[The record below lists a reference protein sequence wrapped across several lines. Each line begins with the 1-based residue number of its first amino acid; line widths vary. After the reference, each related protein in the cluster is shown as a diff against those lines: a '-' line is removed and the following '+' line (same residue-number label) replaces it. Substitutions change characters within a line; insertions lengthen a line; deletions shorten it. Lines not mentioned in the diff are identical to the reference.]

1 MESVRKSF
9 TNLQFCEIP
18 LSLIDVAFYSDH
30 KTFLLSMATYACFFL
45 SLRGCLILLFQSTSS
60 IRFLPNAVSYSWS
73 TATFLILTLRFINQ
87 DWFLFELFVKFF
99 MTSQNWPFFWWFCN
113 VESCHELISQYCD
126 FICFICLHDWDL
138 KCLLWLIIQAKAHFI
153 SEL

>member
-9 TNLQFCEIP
+9 TNLEFCEIP

-45 SLRGCLILLFQSTSS
+45 SLRGCFILLFQSTSS
-60 IRFLPNAVSYSWS
+60 IRFFLNPVSYSWS
-73 TATFLILTLRFINQ
+73 TATFFNLEFEVYKLRLLFIWIVCKVFYDLT
-87 DWFLFELFVKFF
+87 ELAL
-99 MTSQNWPFFWWFCN
+99 FWWFCN

-126 FICFICLHDWDL
+126 FICLHDWD
-138 KCLLWLIIQAKAHFI
+138 
-153 SEL
+153 